1 MVEKE
6 LILSEGALLEAA
18 LEDLQ
23 REHRVKDIS
32 GWETGFANLS
42 RALDG
47 IVPGLYVVVGRPGI
61 GKTALVK
68 QLLDQVALHNR
79 VPGAFF
85 SFAETRQ
92 ELRIKTLARLSGL
105 DSREIRRGSAY
116 LLHWYGVP
124 RLASNQTSELP
135 PGWEKLRRAAEEAKS
150 WLDLIYLI
158 ECASASNLRHIE
170 QTIGDIQSAANATL
184 RIVVIDDGQRLG
196 NREDSLGERLI
207 KVTDELQE
215 FAKRSA
221 IAVFA
226 VWPDLL
232 EVPQSMPQIW
242 AERVSGAAVVMV
254 LEKDWER
261 TAKLNEP
268 YQAITLHIV
277 KNRCGE
283 RGKLAFDFQPACCQ
297 FAEA

>member
-1 MVEKE
+1 
-6 LILSEGALLEAA
+6 
-18 LEDLQ
+18 
-23 REHRVKDIS
+23 
-32 GWETGFANLS
+32 
-42 RALDG
+42 ALDG

-68 QLLDQVALHNR
+68 QMLDQVALHNR

-135 PGWEKLRRAAEEAKS
+135 PGWEKLRRAAEEAKI
-150 WLDLIYLI
+150 WLELIYLI

-170 QTIGDIQSAANATL
+170 QTIGDIQIAANATL
-184 RIVVIDDGQRLG
+184 KIVVIDDGQRLR

-242 AERVSGAAVVMV
+242 AERVSGADVVMV

-297 FAEA
+297 FVEA